1 MRCDFTINMRCMN
14 VKLME
19 EVVMELESSGRKV

>member
-1 MRCDFTINMRCMN
+1 VRCDFTVNRRCMI

-19 EVVMELESSGRKV
+19 EVVMELESLGRKV

>member
-1 MRCDFTINMRCMN
+1 MS

-19 EVVMELESSGRKV
+19 EVVMERESLGRNV